1 MAHHV
6 EQLRHGSFE
15 CLGHIRTLQHLLDLF
30 TVLGNP
36 FLDELGEVARVGL
49 LLHIL
54 RDELTEFTDLS
65 NHGRDDQVDDQGYHG
80 NHDDHGDD
88 DAQGACGHMAF
99 LLHELH
105 DGVEEVGQQPCY
117 EEGQQYFTEVV
128 HGEQYTEYQQGNAC
142 PAYES
147 VECDFFVHC
156 NLLFFLCKETNCF
169 PLFLWRREKRQK
181 RHPP

>member
-1 MAHHV
+1 M
-6 EQLRHGSFE
+6 
-15 CLGHIRTLQHLLDLF
+15 I
-30 TVLGNP
+30 
-36 FLDELGEVARVGL
+36 
-49 LLHIL
+49 
-54 RDELTEFTDLS
+54 DLS

-105 DGVEEVGQQPCY
+105 DGVEEVGQQPRY

-147 VECDFFVHC
+147 VKCDFFVHC
-156 NLLFFLCKETNCF
+156 LYNALVAYGEKLYKSNPNFTNLLFNFVQNLNNFHAKRVNITRLIAATNDQ
-169 PLFLWRREKRQK
+169 LSSRNAR
-181 RHPP
+181 